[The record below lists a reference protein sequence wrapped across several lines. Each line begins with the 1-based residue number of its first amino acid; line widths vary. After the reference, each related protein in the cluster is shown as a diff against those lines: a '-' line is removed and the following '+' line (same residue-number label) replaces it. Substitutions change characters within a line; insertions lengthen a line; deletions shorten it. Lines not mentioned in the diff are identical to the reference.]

1 MEENIKM
8 QRELG
13 LDEEEIQTTFNDDE
27 LEGDE

>member
-1 MEENIKM
+1 MEENIQM
-8 QRELG
+8 QMELG